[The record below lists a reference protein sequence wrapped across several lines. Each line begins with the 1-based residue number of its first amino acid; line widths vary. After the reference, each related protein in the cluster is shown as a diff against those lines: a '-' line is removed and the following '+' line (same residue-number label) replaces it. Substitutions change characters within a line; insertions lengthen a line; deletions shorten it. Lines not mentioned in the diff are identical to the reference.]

1 MKRQFRKIRY
11 LFPLLLSIAL
21 PITTEA
27 DIHIKQPQSMNA
39 IQKEGSIE
47 ASAGPGKQLQ
57 EVVYP
62 SSLNATVVLNTGKSI
77 HVSQLGT
84 GVYSKLNCGPAC
96 ASMIGKY
103 YGKDINIVEYNK
115 QNHPTAKGYS
125 AANLKTLLAEYNI
138 VPQLGNCN
146 NKTSGKVEET
156 CLVNYLDKGYI
167 AILAIYTEPLSLKG
181 TSNISN
187 SGIERFAGRTYN
199 GDFYHFVVCTGYLKI
214 EDELYYYLLDP
225 LESGYSIIKATEL
238 ADAIAG
244 NWNKCFLFE

>member
-1 MKRQFRKIRY
+1 MKRRIRKLRY
-11 LFPLLLSIAL
+11 LIPLLLGIAL
-21 PITTEA
+21 PITTKA
-27 DIHIKQPQSMNA
+27 DIIIKQPTSV
-39 IQKEGSIE
+39 IQKEDSSE
-47 ASAGPGKQLQ
+47 VSAGSGKQMRELI
-57 EVVYP
+57 YP
-62 SSLNATVVLNTGKSI
+62 SSLNATVVLNTGKGI

-103 YGKDINIVEYNK
+103 YGKYISIVEYNK
-115 QNHPTAKGYS
+115 QNPPTAKGYS
-125 AANLKTLLAEYNI
+125 AANLKSLLAEYNI
-138 VPQLGNCN
+138 VPHLGNCSN
-146 NKTSGKVEET
+146 STSGKVEET
-156 CLVNYLDKGYI
+156 CLVNYLDKGYL

-187 SGIERFAGRTYN
+187 SGIERFTGRTYN

-214 EDELYYYLLDP
+214 ENELYYYLLDP
-225 LESGYSIIKATEL
+225 LESGYSVIEASEL